1 MQFNLYFFLYIENKN
16 MPINK
21 ALDYIRQD
29 YHDYIDNLKTFRKK
43 LLLKKSQLTFKK
55 KNMVNDMN
63 KNVDENDD
71 KKDEKINK

>member
-55 KNMVNDMN
+55 KYINDM
-63 KNVDENDD
+63 NVDENDD